1 MKRVLFVLLTPV
13 WLFIVFLVVF
23 RLTFPSDAI
32 VDRASYEVANATS
45 GSMALDMASVSP
57 TWMGLAG
64 HDLMLSS
71 VDDGVAMPV
80 LAVEKVKVA
89 GGLMS
94 LISGAPGIGGYANF
108 GDGTLNFD
116 TVIAGDDAG
125 VYDMR
130 DLDVDAQGF
139 PLSALPPIQGTK
151 ILGTGGFD
159 LDIDL
164 DVPDGYA
171 KSNGRASLSG
181 ANIELSGVSGDMNA
195 IVTGFGILPATIERL
210 DVEFEIREGK
220 AEVRRGTL
228 VSSLADVTVEGDI
241 VLTNRLSNSRLRLDL
256 VIDAKE
262 PLQGVAGMM
271 AAAKWDSDEKYH
283 YELRGNFNRPEFT
296 PARNRA
302 ARRNRPR
309 PASRPTRR
317 GRDNANDEAPVSRA
331 PRGSQATR
339 DRARA
344 AREQLRLRGPQ
355 VDGVERAGGIL
366 EGQNILGDGPDVPG
380 QNEGDTAE
388 PAAEPEEAGE

>member
-13 WLFIVFLVVF
+13 WLVVVFIVVF

-32 VDRASYEVANATS
+32 VDRASYEVGNAT
-45 GSMALDMASVSP
+45 GGAMALQLGSVSP
-57 TWMGLAG
+57 AWMGLTG
-64 HDLMLSS
+64 YDLLLSS
-71 VDDGVAMPV
+71 VEEGVATPMF
-80 LAVEKVKVA
+80 AVEQLKAA

-94 LISGAPGIGGYANF
+94 LINRAPTVAGYARF
-108 GDGTLNFD
+108 GDGRLNFD
-116 TVIAGDDAG
+116 ATIAGDDAG

-130 DLDVDAQGF
+130 NLDVDAQGF

-159 LDIDL
+159 LDVDL

-171 KSNGRASLSG
+171 KSNGRASLSA
-181 ANIELSGVSGDMNA
+181 ANIELSGVSGDMNM

-210 DVEFEIREGK
+210 DLELEIREGK

-228 VSSLADVTVEGDI
+228 VSSLADVTIEGDI

-262 PLQGVAGMM
+262 PLQGLSTLM
-271 AAAKWDSDEKYH
+271 ANALWDTDEKYH
-283 YELRGNFNRPEFT
+283 YELRGNFNRPSFS

-302 ARRNRPR
+302 ATRSRPR

-317 GRDNANDEAPVSRA
+317 GRDNTNEPPEVEPVT
-331 PRGSQATR
+331 GSQVTR
-339 DRARA
+339 DRAQP
-344 AREQLRLRGPQ
+344 AREQLRRRGPQ
-355 VDGVERAGGIL
+355 VEGIERAGGVMD
-366 EGQNILGDGPDVPG
+366 GPNILGDGPVIPG

-388 PAAEPEEAGE
+388 PAADPEEATE